1 LQNRYIQI
9 IYFSYFLLISFSNT
23 VLRIKNYFY
32 KKLHILNNLQNKLKV
47 HCKKEL
53 ESIKK
58 YLNKF

>member
-1 LQNRYIQI
+1 M
-9 IYFSYFLLISFSNT
+9 SFSNT

-58 YLNKF
+58 YLNEF